1 MQVLQSAVTCLFC
14 FVCCFVLFF
23 FFYQFLSLL
32 IVYSITSKVYIPKA
46 FTVKEKTGRSSSCTC
61 VEQTGFLVQIWLIS
75 LKQPC
80 L

>member
-1 MQVLQSAVTCLFC
+1 MQVLQSAVNCLFC
-14 FVCCFVLFF
+14 FFCCFV
-23 FFYQFLSLL
+23 FFYQFLSSLS
-32 IVYSITSKVYIPKA
+32 VYSITSKVYIPKA

>member
-1 MQVLQSAVTCLFC
+1 MQVLQSAVNCLFC
-14 FVCCFVLFF
+14 FFVVLFFF
-23 FFYQFLSLL
+23 FFYQFLSSLS
-32 IVYSITSKVYIPKA
+32 VYSITSKVYIPKA